1 MISIP
6 LKLTRIKLLSFCL
19 FLIIYPKIN
28 LTLAEVI
35 MPLLVGQLIY
45 TNLPKSGFKLLVSQH
60 IPLEIQDKFIQEIV
74 HQMWDA
80 YNPPPPNYQ
89 AVFLQQFS
97 HKRTLFGWLY
107 NDGHDDLGRAHI
119 PYFLGYYLTGQL
131 DDDRLQQILGCLAT
145 GPIYFLE
152 RERLS
157 ESLEP
162 VILPAAE
169 QYHSSRPGLVI
180 PKHLQEQLFNKQ
192 KKQQL
197 IELQF
202 LPRPTPFETEEI
214 TVVDYAE
221 ISPITDQNTTISSYT
236 SETELNESQITSSLT
251 VISESTLDNRSS
263 APDLSA
269 VERIFEEVINEFI
282 GIEGAV
288 LISAEGNLLTQA
300 IGIEENIA
308 LLLTGKM
315 INFIGIAKT
324 ELAWTTFDSISIHS
338 PEGHLVL
345 SQCFH
350 DLFLLIKTEKM
361 LTGLLEVEIK
371 RIVKKIQ
378 AIYQNS
384 EIFVSYTSLLSN
396 KEEDDLEN
404 FNDTMMLPE
413 EEVLYRGRRINT

>member
-1 MISIP
+1 M
-6 LKLTRIKLLSFCL
+6 
-19 FLIIYPKIN
+19 
-28 LTLAEVI
+28 
-35 MPLLVGQLIY
+35 
-45 TNLPKSGFKLLVSQH
+45 
-60 IPLEIQDKFIQEIV
+60 
-74 HQMWDA
+74 
-80 YNPPPPNYQ
+80 
-89 AVFLQQFS
+89 
-97 HKRTLFGWLY
+97 
-107 NDGHDDLGRAHI
+107 
-119 PYFLGYYLTGQL
+119 
-131 DDDRLQQILGCLAT
+131 GCLAT

-192 KKQQL
+192 KKQKL
-197 IELQF
+197 IQLQF
-202 LPRPTPFETEEI
+202 LPPPTPFEEEEI
-214 TVVDYAE
+214 KAVDYAE
-221 ISPITDQNTTISSYT
+221 ISSGADQGVLFSS
-236 SETELNESQITSSLT
+236 SSLETELNESKITSSLT

-263 APDLSA
+263 TPDLSA
-269 VERIFEEVINEFI
+269 VERIFEEMINEFI

-288 LISAEGNLLTQA
+288 LISSEGNPLTQA
-300 IGIEENIA
+300 IGIEESMA
-308 LLLTGKM
+308 LLLAGKM
-315 INFIGIAKT
+315 LNFVGIAKT
-324 ELAWTTFDSISIHS
+324 ELAWTTFDSMAIHS

-384 EIFVSYTSLLSN
+384 EIFVSYTSLLHTR
-396 KEEDDLEN
+396 EEDDFEN

-413 EEVLYRGRRINT
+413 KEVLYRGRRINT

>member
-1 MISIP
+1 
-6 LKLTRIKLLSFCL
+6 
-19 FLIIYPKIN
+19 
-28 LTLAEVI
+28 

-60 IPLEIQDKFIQEIV
+60 IPPEIQDKFIQEIV

-80 YNPPPPNYQ
+80 YNPPPLNYQ

-97 HKRTLFGWLY
+97 RQRTLFGWLY

-169 QYHSSRPGLVI
+169 QYHSSRPGLVV

-197 IELQF
+197 IQLQF
-202 LPRPTPFETEEI
+202 LPPLTPFEAEEI
-214 TVVDYAE
+214 TIVDYAE
-221 ISPITDQNTTISSYT
+221 ISSVADQGVLFSSC
-236 SETELNESQITSSLT
+236 SLETKLNEAKITSSLT
-251 VISESTLDNRSS
+251 VISESTLDNHSS
-263 APDLSA
+263 SPDLSA
-269 VERIFEEVINEFI
+269 VERIFEEMINEFI

-288 LISAEGNLLTQA
+288 LISSEGNLLTQA
-300 IGIEENIA
+300 IGMEESMA
-308 LLLTGKM
+308 LLLAGKM
-315 INFIGIAKT
+315 LNFMEMAKT
-324 ELAWTTFDSISIHS
+324 ELAWTTFDSMAIHS

-384 EIFVSYTSLLSN
+384 EIFVSYTSLLN
-396 KEEDDLEN
+396 TKEEDDFEN

-413 EEVLYRGRRINT
+413 EEVLYRGRRINI